1 MQAYEY
7 SSVSFS
13 NIMSKNM
20 VLTEPWTK
28 KNSEI
33 PVVSFL
39 PHAMFNLS
47 EKKNFHSRQTDM
59 LKV

>member
-1 MQAYEY
+1 
-7 SSVSFS
+7 
-13 NIMSKNM
+13 M

-47 EKKNFHSRQTDM
+47 EKKKLSFQTNRHA
-59 LKV
+59 

>member
-1 MQAYEY
+1 
-7 SSVSFS
+7 
-13 NIMSKNM
+13 M

-33 PVVSFL
+33 PVVSFS

-47 EKKNFHSRQTDM
+47 EKKLSFQTNRHA
-59 LKV
+59 